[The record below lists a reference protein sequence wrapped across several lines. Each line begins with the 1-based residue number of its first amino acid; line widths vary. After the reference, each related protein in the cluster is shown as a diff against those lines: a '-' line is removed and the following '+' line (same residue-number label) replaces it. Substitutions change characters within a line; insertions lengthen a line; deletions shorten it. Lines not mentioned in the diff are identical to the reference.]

1 MKGKE
6 FSVVWFMVTTAFA
19 SFAGV
24 TSTKDSVRV
33 ATPSLVATL
42 PANRNYCPVVEG
54 VGEKGRFGILLQTKI
69 WYHGRT
75 GNARR
80 FYQDQDEFSW
90 PTRSCETTDTAAV
103 VRTGT
108 VDYDVRREVAIEPA
122 DPDALRLDYLLSA
135 AETRF
140 YDPVD
145 FPLMYFS
152 KESESVSFDDGG
164 LGTFKTAANPTRTE
178 LSRSRACLLHFPKRG
193 KTLILLVDVNRPLA
207 LGHAFGSAVRQ
218 NLGGWAHVLLHQS
231 LLRGVSVLREGDAV
245 RGADVA

>member
-1 MKGKE
+1 MRKLLCVSRGVRL
-6 FSVVWFMVTTAFA
+6 VVVAAATLPVVAFAVTTSA
-19 SFAGV
+19 
-24 TSTKDSVRV
+24 KDGVRV
-33 ATPSLVATL
+33 TTPSLVATL

-54 VGEKGRFGILLQTKI
+54 VGKNGRFGILLQTKI

-75 GNARR
+75 GNSWR
-80 FYQDQDEFSW
+80 FYEDQDEFSW
-90 PTRSCETTDTAAV
+90 PTRSCEASEAGAV
-103 VRTGT
+103 VTTGT
-108 VDYDVRREVAIEPA
+108 VDYDVRREVAVEPA
-122 DPDALRLDYLLSA
+122 DPDALRLDYLLTA

-152 KESESVSFDDGG
+152 KEAESVSFDDGG
-164 LGTFKTAANPTRTE
+164 LGAFKTAANPTRTE

-218 NLGGWAHVLLHQS
+218 NLGGWA
-231 LLRGVSVLREGDAV
+231 RTFA
-245 RGADVA
+245 